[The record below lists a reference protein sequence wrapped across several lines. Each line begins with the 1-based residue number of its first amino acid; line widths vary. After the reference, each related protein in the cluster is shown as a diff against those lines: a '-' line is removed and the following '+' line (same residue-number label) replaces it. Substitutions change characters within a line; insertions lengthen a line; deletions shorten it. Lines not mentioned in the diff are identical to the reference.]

1 MMAEIRPFRGYRFAL
16 KSPDDLKRYVAP
28 PYDMLSASMIDDLY
42 NADDHNVVRITQC
55 KAQSDDTTNKDRHR
69 RAARTLSEW
78 INEHVLIR
86 DDQSSVYVCKQTF
99 IFHDGAA
106 ERTAE
111 RTGVIVLVKLV
122 DFSEKVV
129 LPHEATLSGPKQD
142 RYDLLEVTRSH
153 TEQIFGLLEDTGD
166 FHHQLR
172 DMSAGEPDGIFEDA
186 TGVVHR
192 LYHCGDQ
199 KFIVKLIELAA
210 GKTIL
215 IADGHHRYETALNFY
230 RDTKNCAYDS
240 IMMTLV
246 STADPGLV
254 IRPFH
259 RLIRREGNRVVMREA
274 LSDYFTLTD
283 LGDTAPEPVYDF
295 ILSGDKRGEF
305 VFQDS
310 ETGRLFSCSLN
321 EEGKRFVAS
330 IMPEHSMEWK
340 LLPVSLINILVINT
354 ILGLP
359 LDGKVLHDVV
369 DYVNDAGIGTE
380 RCSDGEKWYG
390 GFYIRPLSIGTIG
403 SIVSAGERM
412 PQKSTNFYPKMYSGL
427 VLHSMDRR

>member
-1 MMAEIRPFRGYRFAL
+1 MAEIRPFRGYTYAL
-16 KSPDDLKRYVAP
+16 KSPDELARFIAP
-28 PYDMLSASMIDDLY
+28 PYDMLSAVMIEDLY
-42 NADDHNVVRITQC
+42 TKDDHNIVRITQC
-55 KAQSDDTTNKDRHR
+55 KAHADDTANSDRHR

-78 INEHVLIR
+78 INEHVLVR
-86 DDQSSVYVCKQTF
+86 DDEPSFYVCKQSFT
-99 IFHDGAA
+99 IKDGAA
-106 ERTAE
+106 ERTVE

-142 RYDLLEVTRSH
+142 RYDLLEATRSH
-153 TEQIFGLLEDTGD
+153 TEQIFGLLEDTGE
-166 FHHQLR
+166 FHRLLAE
-172 DMSAGEPDGIFEDA
+172 MSAGEPDGIFKDA

-192 LYHCGDQ
+192 LYRCSDQ
-199 KFIVKLIELAA
+199 EVIKRLIELAA

-230 RDTKNCAYDS
+230 HDTRNNAYDS

-259 RLIRREGNRVVMREA
+259 RLIRREGNRVTMREA
-274 LSDYFTLTD
+274 LSEYFTLAG
-283 LGDTAPEPVYDF
+283 LGDTAPEPIYSFVS
-295 ILSGDKRGEF
+295 SGDSRGEF

-310 ETGRLFSCSLN
+310 ETGRLFSCTLN
-321 EEGKRFVAS
+321 EEGKRFIAS
-330 IMPEHSMEWK
+330 IMPERSMEWK
-340 LLPVSLINILVINT
+340 QLPVSLINVIVINK

-369 DYVNDAGIGTE
+369 EYVNDAALGTE
-380 RCSDGEKWYG
+380 RCADGGKWYG

-427 VLHSMDRR
+427 VLHTMDQ